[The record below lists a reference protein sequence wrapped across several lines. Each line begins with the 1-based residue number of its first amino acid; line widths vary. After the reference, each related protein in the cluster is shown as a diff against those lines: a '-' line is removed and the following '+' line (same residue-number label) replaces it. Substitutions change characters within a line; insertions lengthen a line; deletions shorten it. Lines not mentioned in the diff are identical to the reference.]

1 MPGDKDMK
9 YSELELKRM
18 IKAGDL
24 SIEDQIKFNILN
36 LIRTIYLNKQDFIQ
50 ESYGTEFYGE
60 LPMTFRKKAGQ
71 VMGLITVKAEGD
83 ERTYVFNDC
92 GYELLDDLLQLKE

>member
-1 MPGDKDMK
+1 MK

-24 SIEDQIKFNILN
+24 SVEDQIKFNILN
-36 LIRTIYLNKQDFIQ
+36 FIRTIHLNKQDFVQ

-71 VMGLITVKAEGD
+71 VVGLITVKTEGD
-83 ERTYVFNDC
+83 ERTYIFNDR
-92 GYELLDDLLQLKE
+92 GYELLDDLLQFKE

>member
-1 MPGDKDMK
+1 MK

-24 SIEDQIKFNILN
+24 SIENQIKFNILN
-36 LIRTIYLNKQDFIQ
+36 FIRTIHLNKQDFVQ

-71 VMGLITVKAEGD
+71 VVGLITVKVGGSEK
-83 ERTYVFNDC
+83 TYVFNDR
-92 GYELLDDLLQLKE
+92 GYELLDDLLVLKELSDR

>member
-1 MPGDKDMK
+1 MK

-24 SIEDQIKFNILN
+24 SIEDQVKINILN
-36 LIRTIYLNKQDFIQ
+36 FIRTIHLNKQDFIQ
-50 ESYGTEFYGE
+50 ESYGTEFYGA

-71 VMGLITVKAEGD
+71 VVGLITVKAEGN
-83 ERTYVFNDC
+83 EQTYVFNDR
-92 GYELLDDLLQLKE
+92 GYELLDDLLVSVKLL

>member
-1 MPGDKDMK
+1 MK

-24 SIEDQIKFNILN
+24 SVEDQIKFNILN
-36 LIRTIYLNKQDFIQ
+36 FTRTIHRNKQDFIQ

-60 LPMTFRKKAGQ
+60 LPMTFKKKAGQ
-71 VMGLITVKAEGD
+71 VMGLITVKIEGE
-83 ERTYVFNDC
+83 ERTYIFNDR
-92 GYELLDDLLQLKE
+92 GYELLDDLLQLKELKEI

>member
-1 MPGDKDMK
+1 MV
-9 YSELELKRM
+9 Y
-18 IKAGDL
+18 
-24 SIEDQIKFNILN
+24 
-36 LIRTIYLNKQDFIQ
+36 NKQDFVQ

-83 ERTYVFNDC
+83 EQVYIFNDR
-92 GYELLDDLLQLKE
+92 GYELLDDLLQLK